1 MQIASILRFF
11 MFISEKLLLSLPC
24 KMAIIMEV
32 TRMKKI
38 LFTLILTV
46 LTLTAQA
53 ADIKPVSNA
62 FKIGNADMLKEMVAA
77 EVDIVAPGVSKKGSG
92 ADAIAILKSFF
103 QNNKPT
109 DFTVAHHADKN
120 DSGFIVG
127 KLVTANREFR
137 VNITYTAKDGK
148 ILITIIRIE

>member
-1 MQIASILRFF
+1 M
-11 MFISEKLLLSLPC
+11 KG
-24 KMAIIMEV
+24 
-32 TRMKKI
+32 TRMRKI
-38 LFTLILTV
+38 LFTLIAAILALTV
-46 LTLTAQA
+46 QA
-53 ADIKPVSNA
+53 VDIKPVSNA
-62 FKIGNADMLKEMVAA
+62 FKTGNADMLKGMVAA
-77 EVDIVAPGVSKKGSG
+77 EVDMVTPGASKKGNG

-120 DSGFIVG
+120 ESGFIVG
-127 KLVTANREFR
+127 KLVTANKEFR